1 MLELTCYGLTGLPVM
16 LVIALCLTY
25 VDEFQPAR
33 GKSSFDLINNAHLND
48 SHMIGTGTGT
58 PRFRETVGKQQETAT
73 ASWLQTTSP
82 AETDPGAIY
91 SDGFQSDCRQGEA
104 LHG

>member
-1 MLELTCYGLTGLPVM
+1 MLELTCYGLTGLAAV

-25 VDEFQPAR
+25 IDEFQPAR
-33 GKSSFDLINNAHLND
+33 GKSSFDPINNAHLND
-48 SHMIGTGTGT
+48 SQMIETGTEN
-58 PRFRETVGKQQETAT
+58 PRFRGTVGKQPETAP
-73 ASWLQTTSP
+73 ASLLQTTSP

-91 SDGFQSDCRQGEA
+91 SDGFQSDRGQGEA